1 MDYKSG
7 NIDLH
12 VHSTASDGSL
22 KPSEIIALA
31 RKIGLGAIALTDHD
45 SIEGTKDALRFGI
58 PESIGFLT
66 GVEISAQ
73 PPQTFSFSGSF
84 HILGYGI
91 DVADPALN
99 TTLGAQQAA
108 RKNRNPQII
117 KQLNGLG
124 IDISLNEVIA
134 ASGKAQIGRPHIG
147 SLMLQKG
154 IVQSMD
160 EAFDRFLGR
169 GKPAYIEK
177 PVIPVQTA
185 IDIIRSA
192 GGLSVLAHPG
202 LIETKNSRQIDEL
215 IAELVSLG
223 LNGIEVFYPNHTHS
237 QTNCFAQL
245 AEKFNLLVTGGTDF
259 HGAIS
264 PDIALGFGRG
274 DFSVPYG
281 IYETLK
287 KALNKK

>member
-1 MDYKSG
+1 LDYKSG

-22 KPSEIIALA
+22 NPSEILALTQ
-31 RKIGLGAIALTDHD
+31 KIGLGAIALTDHD
-45 SIEGTKDALRFGI
+45 SIDGSKEILHQDI

-66 GVEISAQ
+66 GVEVSAK
-73 PPQTFSFSGSF
+73 PPQTFNLSGSF

-91 DVADPALN
+91 NVDDPVLN
-99 TTLGAQQAA
+99 SVLETQQSA

-117 KQLNGLG
+117 KRLNELG
-124 IDISLNEVIA
+124 IDISLDEVVA

-147 SLMLQKG
+147 SLLLQKG

-160 EAFDRFLGR
+160 EAFDLYLGR

-177 PVIPVQTA
+177 SVIPSKTA
-185 IDIIRSA
+185 LDVIRSA
-192 GGLSVLAHPG
+192 GGVSVLAHPG
-202 LIETKNSRQIDEL
+202 LIEIKNSRPFEEL

-237 QTNCFAQL
+237 QTTYFSHL
-245 AEKFNLLVTGGTDF
+245 AERFNLLVTGGTDF

-264 PDIALGFGRG
+264 PDIGLGVGRG
-274 DFSVPYG
+274 NFSVPYR

-287 KALNKK
+287 NTLKH